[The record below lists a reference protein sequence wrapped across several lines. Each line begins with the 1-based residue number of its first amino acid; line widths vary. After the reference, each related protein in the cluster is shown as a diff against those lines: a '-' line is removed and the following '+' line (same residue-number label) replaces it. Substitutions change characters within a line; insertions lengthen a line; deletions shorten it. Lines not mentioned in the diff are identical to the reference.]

1 MASVPVSTRGTATR
15 PTRTGA
21 SSSSRLDITLLPGV
35 RGGNLVFSASS
46 AHVRGDFKPDG
57 PCGSGN
63 ECKRL
68 LGDWEAELK
77 DSAEQVVREILNL
90 QSVRGAE
97 ARVTRPLL
105 RAAGIRAP
113 LVSAGL
119 DGSRLILTY

>member
-1 MASVPVSTRGTATR
+1 V
-15 PTRTGA
+15 
-21 SSSSRLDITLLPGV
+21 
-35 RGGNLVFSASS
+35 
-46 AHVRGDFKPDG
+46 HVLGEIKLNG

-77 DSAEQVVREILNL
+77 DSVEQVVREVLNL
-90 QSVRGAE
+90 RSVTDAE
-97 ARVTRPLL
+97 AQVTRPLL
-105 RAAGIRAP
+105 RAGGISAP